1 MILYYSKLFSHKK
14 KTISKNMGSVI
25 TTSSTVIGPNSY
37 SWHSSSCNSGSISLA
52 WAQLSH
58 LKLLT
63 ARNMGP
69 AITIIAGMALCQ
81 L

>member
-1 MILYYSKLFSHKK
+1 
-14 KTISKNMGSVI
+14 MGSVI
-25 TTSSTVIGPNSY
+25 TSTVIGPNSY
-37 SWHSSSCNSGSISLA
+37 EWCYSSCNSGSISLA

-69 AITIIAGMALCQ
+69 VITVTAGMALCQ